1 MKLYAFFLIAYL
13 FCTLISNGKD
23 YKQYYLS
30 INNATSYALAGHFEK
45 SIELYDDTFRQYKF
59 VFARD
64 VYDAL
69 LISILAKKKKFIQK
83 NLEKCIEFGVDT
95 NFLYIVP
102 FVDSNVSFLKDT
114 VRKKYI
120 SLNNTYKSMFD
131 LNLKKIISE
140 MYYYDREA
148 KSSLNLND
156 KDQKAI
162 WYEIMASNFKKYDS
176 IVKSKGHL
184 IGEKTIGIDNMKAF
198 GSKMHKMTTIDH
210 GNACVP
216 NFYQCLIILMHEYC
230 SILKLSSYWE
240 KAIIAGELHPSDYA
254 SVYEFNASL
263 VYDLKANLSSPIN
276 KCESTFPNRYY
287 TLIMSRKNIPFID
300 SCRNAIFLPKMNHL
314 DSISKFNDQYKIR
327 YKQY

>member
-1 MKLYAFFLIAYL
+1 MKLYAFFLIAYF
-13 FCTLISNGKD
+13 FCPLISKGKD

-30 INNATSYALAGHFEK
+30 INNATSYALADQFEK

-69 LISILAKKKKFIQK
+69 LISILAKKKNYIQK
-83 NLEKCIEFGVDT
+83 NLEKCIQFGVDT
-95 NFLYIVP
+95 NFLYVVP
-102 FVDSNVSFLKDT
+102 FVDSNISFLKDT
-114 VRKKYI
+114 IRNKYI
-120 SLNNTYKSMFD
+120 SLNNMYKNMFD

-176 IVKSKGHL
+176 IVKSKGQL

-198 GSKMHKMTTIDH
+198 GSKMHKMAFIDH
-210 GNACVP
+210 GKFCFP
-216 NFYQCLIILMHEYC
+216 NFHQCVLILMHEDC
-230 SILKLSSYWE
+230 VILKLKQYLE
-240 KAIIAGELHPSDYA
+240 KAILEGEFHPADFASIYEYCASD
-254 SVYEFNASL
+254 
-263 VYDLKANLSSPIN
+263 SPIT
-276 KCESTFPNRYY
+276 KCKTSLPNRYY

>member
-1 MKLYAFFLIAYL
+1 MKLYAFFLIAYF
-13 FCTLISNGKD
+13 FCPLISKGKD

-30 INNATSYALAGHFEK
+30 INNATSYAVAGHFEK

-69 LISILAKKKKFIQK
+69 LISILAKKKNYIQK

-95 NFLYIVP
+95 NFLYVVP

-210 GNACVP
+210 GKACVP
-216 NFYQCLIILMHEYC
+216 NFYQCLVILMHEYC
-230 SILKLSSYWE
+230 SIIKLNSYWE
-240 KAIIAGELHPSDYA
+240 KAILDGELHPSDYA
-254 SVYEFNASL
+254 SVYEYCATKTPPL
-263 VYDLKANLSSPIN
+263 ICKSS
-276 KCESTFPNRYY
+276 FPNRYY
-287 TLIMSRKNIPFID
+287 TLSLLRQNIPFID
-300 SCRNAIFLPKMNHL
+300 SCRNAIYMSNMNHL
-314 DSISKFNDQYKIR
+314 DSISKFNNKYKIR